1 MKKPDIGQTIG
12 LLANLG
18 VIAGIIFL
26 GVELHQNNELMEAE
40 ARAARAD
47 RLRATAEHVFIDQAF
62 ADLLVKAGNQEALT
76 DSERLRVRSFNLY
89 RLRGLEAY
97 FVEYQAGVNPTPSV
111 DGWNLAFHAKQWS
124 GPSLAETWDEVKP
137 QLGDEFVAWME
148 DNIVER

>member
-1 MKKPDIGQTIG
+1 LKKLDFGQTVG

-47 RLRATAEHVFIDQAF
+47 RLRATPENVFSDQAL

-76 DSERLRVRSFNLY
+76 ESEELRVRSFNLW
-89 RLRGLEAY
+89 RLRGREAY
-97 FVEYQAGVNPTPSV
+97 FVEYQAGLHPEPPV
-111 DGWNLAFHAKQWS
+111 DGWNLAFHAKPWS
-124 GPSLAETWDEVKP
+124 GPSLAESWDDVKP
-137 QLGDEFVAWME
+137 QFGDDFVAWME
-148 DNIVER
+148 DNVVER

>member
-1 MKKPDIGQTIG
+1 MKKLDFGQTVG

-40 ARAARAD
+40 ARAARVD
-47 RLRATAEHVFIDQAF
+47 RLRATAENVFSDQAL

-76 DSERLRVRSFNLY
+76 ESEELRVRSFNLW

-97 FVEYQAGVNPTPSV
+97 FVEYQAGLNPAPLV
-111 DGWNLAFHAKQWS
+111 DGWNLAFHAEPWS
-124 GPSLAETWDEVKP
+124 GPSLAESWDEVKS
-137 QLGDEFVAWME
+137 QLDDDFVAWME
-148 DNIVER
+148 DRSL

>member
-1 MKKPDIGQTIG
+1 LKKLDLGQAVG

-18 VIAGIIFL
+18 VIAGIVFL

-47 RLRATAEHVFIDQAF
+47 RLRATAEHVFSDQAF
-62 ADLLVKAGNQEALT
+62 ADLLVKAGNQEVLT
-76 DSERLRVRSFNLY
+76 ESEELRVRSFNLW

-97 FVEYQAGVNPTPSV
+97 FVEYRAGLNPAPSV
-111 DGWNLAFHAKQWS
+111 DGWNLAFHAEPWS
-124 GPSLAETWDEVKP
+124 GPSLAESWDDVKP

-148 DNIVER
+148 DNVVGR